1 MVALSYILMWL
12 YLALASALFL
22 GLYDI
27 VKKKAVTKNGVL
39 EVLLVATALSTLFLS
54 PFLFKY
60 DLGLHSH
67 ILLLGKALIVTTSWI
82 SGMIALKLLPITTVS
97 TLKATRPFMVVI
109 FSIILFGERLN
120 LTQWAGVTAALL
132 SLFLLSSSHKDEGI
146 SFKNNKG
153 LLAMIISIV
162 SGVVSALYDKY
173 IITGMEALSIQSW
186 GNLYIT
192 LLLLLCILFEKQ
204 FNKTERK
211 PFRWDWALVLI
222 AVLITGA
229 DALYF
234 FAIKEEGAMLSVVS
248 LLRRGSVLV
257 TFIAGALF
265 FKEKP
270 NFKKICSIVI
280 LMLGMFLLL
289 IGSR

>member
-1 MVALSYILMWL
+1 MWL

-27 VKKKAVTKNGVL
+27 VKKKAVSKNGVL
-39 EVLLVATALSTLFLS
+39 QVLLVATALSTLFLS

-60 DLGLHSH
+60 ELSLHSH
-67 ILLLGKALIVTTSWI
+67 MLLIGKALIVTTSWI

-97 TLKATRPFMVVI
+97 TLKATRPFLVVI

-120 LTQWAGVTAALL
+120 LTQWAGVTAALVA
-132 SLFLLSSSHKDEGI
+132 LFLLSSSHKDEGI
-146 SFKNNKG
+146 SFKKNKG
-153 LLAMIISIV
+153 LLAMLISIV

-192 LLLLLCILFEKQ
+192 LFLLLCILFERY
-204 FNKTERK
+204 FDNTERK

-248 LLRRGSVLV
+248 LLRRCSVLV

-270 NFKKICSIVI
+270 NFKKISSIMI

-289 IGSR
+289 IGSK